1 MLLRQENYRCTQ
13 HSEYWLLRCR
23 LSVPDLTYSEGSRP
37 DHCFGDISDGSRYG
51 MFPDTDDTIH
61 REK

>member
-23 LSVPDLTYSEGSRP
+23 LSVPDFIPAVLEQ
-37 DHCFGDISDGSRYG
+37 FGQIVLEIAVVN
-51 MFPDTDDTIH
+51 T
-61 REK
+61 